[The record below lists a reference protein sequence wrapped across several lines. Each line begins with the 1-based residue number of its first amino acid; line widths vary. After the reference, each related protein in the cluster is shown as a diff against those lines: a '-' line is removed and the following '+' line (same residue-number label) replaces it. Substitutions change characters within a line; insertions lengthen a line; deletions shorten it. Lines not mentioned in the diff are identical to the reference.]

1 MANDTGEKNFIFSRC
16 YDFWIFF
23 KCIDLDNET
32 GTADQRNLFAFG
44 ISTFF
49 GGFVI
54 VICLM
59 ARSRSLI
66 NGCYR
71 SEQD

>member
-49 GGFVI
+49 GGLVI
-54 VICLM
+54 VIY
-59 ARSRSLI
+59 I
-66 NGCYR
+66 IIENII
-71 SEQD
+71 D